1 MSARDLLL
9 QAKALPPAERRSFM
23 EAMADLNMD
32 PPTILA
38 RLRAPDFDTYWGR
51 LRSLGMPAWTAEQT
65 AGLDR
70 WLAGEEDAALF
81 KARDLAVLEGLSVPD
96 LA

>member
-9 QAKALPPAERRSFM
+9 QVKALPPAEQRRFM
-23 EAMADLNMD
+23 EAMADFNRD
-32 PPTILA
+32 IQTTPA
-38 RLRAPDFDTYWGR
+38 RLRAPDFDAYWGR

-70 WLAGEEDAALF
+70 WLAGEDAA
-81 KARDLAVLEGLSVPD
+81 
-96 LA
+96 